1 LGLLIFSIQMTQ
13 KRVIQSLVLLTTL
26 IGFYS
31 CSKPLEWPDS
41 PLYNF
46 EQADSETAQ
55 TYDLETVKENIV
67 GHYAHYDV
75 VAYEDTT
82 TRTTMRSFIIS
93 YGFTDFYLEDGKL
106 MQADRFVHSEQRL
119 SRKKASSIISDEAVQ
134 AIKPRVQ
141 EVELSFKNGSWQ
153 VYRPAT
159 PSLLGIKG
167 DPLLPL
173 STDHNDSNLTDPD
186 EDGNP
191 GVTVKISVGRF
202 FKGEIYITRRE
213 IFSNYFTL
221 NRDGTLSGYIEDRS
235 EQFVVGAS
243 KKILAQ
249 PSNSIQYPD
258 RGLNPILLVPISEYV
273 DTPEELM
280 ELRDELFPE
289 EPGFF

>member
-1 LGLLIFSIQMTQ
+1 M
-13 KRVIQSLVLLTTL
+13 VLLTTL
-26 IGFYS
+26 IGLYS

-46 EQADSETAQ
+46 EQVDSETSQ
-55 TYDLETVKENIV
+55 LYDLETAKKEIV

-106 MQADRFVHSEQRL
+106 IQSDRFVHSEQKL

-141 EVELSFKNGSWQ
+141 EVELSFIDGSWQ

-159 PSLLGIKG
+159 PSLLGING
-167 DPLLPL
+167 DPLQPL
-173 STDHNDSNLTDPD
+173 STDLNDPNLTDPD

-191 GVTVKISVGRF
+191 GVTVTISVGKF
-202 FKGEIYITRRE
+202 FKGEIYLTRRE
-213 IFSNYFTL
+213 IFSNYLTL
-221 NRDGTLSGYIEDRS
+221 NGDGTLRGYIEDRS
-235 EQFVVGAS
+235 EQFIVGAS
-243 KKILAQ
+243 KKILTQ
-249 PSNSIQYPD
+249 PSNSVQHPD
-258 RGLNPILLVPISEYV
+258 KGLSPIFLVPISEEI

-280 ELRDELFPE
+280 ELRAELFPE
-289 EPGFF
+289 EPGFY

>member
-1 LGLLIFSIQMTQ
+1 MGLMQ
-13 KRVIQSLVLLTTL
+13 KGKWIYPGILTLLFFL
-26 IGFYS
+26 NS
-31 CSKPLEWPDS
+31 CSKPLEWPES

-46 EQADSETAQ
+46 EEGESNTTQPTDQESAQ
-55 TYDLETVKENIV
+55 KAIV
-67 GHYAHYDV
+67 GHYAHFDV

-106 MQADRFVHSEQRL
+106 MQSDRFVHSEQKL

-141 EVELSFKNGSWQ
+141 EVDLSFKNGSWQ
-153 VYRPAT
+153 VYRSAT
-159 PSLLGIKG
+159 PSLLGING
-167 DPLLPL
+167 DPLQAL
-173 STDHNDSNLTDPD
+173 STDPNDPNLTDPD
-186 EDGNP
+186 GDGNP
-191 GVTVKISVGRF
+191 GVTVKISVGKF
-202 FKGEIYITRRE
+202 FKGEIYIIRRE
-213 IFSNYFTL
+213 IFSNYLTL

-258 RGLNPILLVPISEYV
+258 MGLNPILLVPISEEV

-280 ELRDELFPE
+280 ELRDELFPK

>member
-1 LGLLIFSIQMTQ
+1 M
-13 KRVIQSLVLLTTL
+13 VLLTTL
-26 IGFYS
+26 LVLSS

-46 EQADSETAQ
+46 EQVDTETSQ
-55 TYDLETVKENIV
+55 LYDLETAKKEIV

-106 MQADRFVHSEQRL
+106 IQSDRFVHSEQKL

-141 EVELSFKNGSWQ
+141 EVELSFNDGSWQ

-159 PSLLGIKG
+159 PSLLGING
-167 DPLLPL
+167 DPLQPL
-173 STDHNDSNLTDPD
+173 STDLNDPNLTDPD

-191 GVTVKISVGRF
+191 GVTVKISVGKF
-202 FKGEIYITRRE
+202 FKGEIYLTRRE
-213 IFSNYFTL
+213 IFSNYLTL
-221 NRDGTLSGYIEDRS
+221 NSNGTLTGYIEDRS
-235 EQFVVGAS
+235 EQFIVGAS
-243 KKILAQ
+243 KKILTQ
-249 PSNSIQYPD
+249 PSNSVQHPD
-258 RGLNPILLVPISEYV
+258 MGLSPLLLVPISEDV
-273 DTPEELM
+273 DSLEELM

-289 EPGFF
+289 EPGFY

>member
-1 LGLLIFSIQMTQ
+1 MLQKGKWIYPGILTLLF
-13 KRVIQSLVLLTTL
+13 VLN
-26 IGFYS
+26 S
-31 CSKPLEWPDS
+31 CSRALEWPES

-46 EQADSETAQ
+46 EEGESYNTQPTDQESAQ
-55 TYDLETVKENIV
+55 KAIV
-67 GHYAHYDV
+67 GHYAHFDV

-93 YGFTDFYLEDGKL
+93 YGYTDFYLEDGIL
-106 MQADRFVHSEQRL
+106 MQADRFVHSEQKL
-119 SRKKASSIISDEAVQ
+119 SRKKASSIISNDAVQ

-141 EVELSFKNGSWQ
+141 EVELSFKNGSWH

-159 PSLLGIKG
+159 PSLLGING
-167 DPLLPL
+167 DPLQAL
-173 STDHNDSNLTDPD
+173 STDPNDPNLTDPD
-186 EDGNP
+186 GDGNP
-191 GVTVKISVGRF
+191 GVTVKISVGKF
-202 FKGEIYITRRE
+202 FKGEIYIIRRE
-213 IFSNYFTL
+213 IFSNYLRL
-221 NRDGTLSGYIEDRS
+221 NGNGTLSGYIDDRS

-258 RGLNPILLVPISEYV
+258 MGLNPILLVPISEEV
-273 DTPEELM
+273 DTPKELM